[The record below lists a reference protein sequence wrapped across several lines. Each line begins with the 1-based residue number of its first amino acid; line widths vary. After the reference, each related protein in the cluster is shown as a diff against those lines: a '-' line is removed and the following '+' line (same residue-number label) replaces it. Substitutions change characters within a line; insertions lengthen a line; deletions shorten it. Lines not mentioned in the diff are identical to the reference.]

1 MIRGL
6 LRLPSRLSA
15 PLALLLALTSAAHAQ
30 PTTAPTPAPAPA
42 TPKDTIDEDTVTTS
56 DGWTIPIWCY
66 RIPDDATPQGIVILL
81 HDLGGSHAS
90 VEPLAKALQAAK
102 CIVVAPDLRGHGD
115 SEPPGKPGD
124 RKRDDAFKS
133 LKKPDFEMMAASRGG
148 SVRDQSG
155 IRGDV
160 ECVRNWIVSQQ
171 KRDEDRSLP
180 RAPLFVVGSGLG
192 AIVAAHWVSAD
203 AAWPDIASGPQ
214 GREVAGLVMI
224 SPEIVT
230 KGFAIAPAL
239 TRNALPYDERKPGT
253 SMPVVFVAGADDR
266 DARTLFK
273 QMKVSRKDD
282 WHDSRDREGSPRKPG
297 EASLILIDHPAGKS
311 GDQLATTKTADQR
324 TRSIDPMALIPGF
337 VQMRAARARK

>member
-6 LRLPSRLSA
+6 LHLPSLLSA
-15 PLALLLALTSAAHAQ
+15 LLALTSTAHAQ
-30 PTTAPTPAPAPA
+30 PAAAPAAAVAPA
-42 TPKDTIDEDTVTTS
+42 AAQDTVDESTVTTS
-56 DGWTIPIWCY
+56 DGWTIPLWCY

-124 RKRDDAFKS
+124 KKRDDAFKS
-133 LKKPDFEMMAASRGG
+133 LKKPDFDMMAASRGG

-171 KRDEDRSLP
+171 KRDQDRSLP

-224 SPEIVT
+224 SPEIAT

-239 TRNALPYDERKPGT
+239 TRSALPYDDKKLGNN
-253 SMPVVFVAGADDR
+253 MPVVFIAGADDR

-273 QMKVSRKDD
+273 QTKVSRKDD
-282 WHDSRDREGSPRKPG
+282 WHDSRDRDGSPRKPG

-311 GDQLATTKTADQR
+311 GDQLATTKSPDQKAR
-324 TRSIDPMALIPGF
+324 LIDPMALIPGF
-337 VQMRAARARK
+337 IQMAAGRVRR

>member
-6 LRLPSRLSA
+6 LHLPSLLSA
-15 PLALLLALTSAAHAQ
+15 LLALTSTAHAQ
-30 PTTAPTPAPAPA
+30 PAAAPAAAVAPA
-42 TPKDTIDEDTVTTS
+42 AAQDTVDESTVTTS
-56 DGWTIPIWCY
+56 DGWTIPLWCY

-124 RKRDDAFKS
+124 KKRDDAFKS
-133 LKKPDFEMMAASRGG
+133 LKKPDFDMMAASRGG

-171 KRDEDRSLP
+171 KRDQDRSLP

-239 TRNALPYDERKPGT
+239 TRSALPYDDKKPGNN
-253 SMPVVFVAGADDR
+253 MPVVFIAGADDR

-273 QMKVSRKDD
+273 QTKVSRKDD
-282 WHDSRDREGSPRKPG
+282 WHDSRDRDGSPRKPG

-311 GDQLATTKTADQR
+311 GDQLATTKSPDQKAR
-324 TRSIDPMALIPGF
+324 LIDPMALIPGF
-337 VQMRAARARK
+337 IQMAAGRVRR